1 VIWLAELPALEQI
14 LHKLEGEQL
23 ISFGFGQVL
32 DHRNHVGRVAERDL
46 GQLLK
51 SASGLRLSSTGR
63 PSPSQRRSM

>member
-32 DHRNHVGRVAERDL
+32 DHRNHVGRVVDP
-46 GQLLK
+46 
-51 SASGLRLSSTGR
+51 ASGSLSVTWASC
-63 PSPSQRRSM
+63 